1 VAGSVPSP
9 NAAQTASFA
18 GSQAEANS
26 LATEVKAGYGAAAG
40 ASVGA
45 GFKGPLGVQFAA
57 LPNGISASL
66 SCSLLGS
73 GGTGTIT
80 YDIPNTTL
88 GAGYTVTYSYNAC
101 SYSGN
106 TFNGGFSIVYDRYV
120 SATDFSYTA
129 TYTNFTVSGNGFTN
143 QAINGKT
150 NCSFSGGTANC
161 YYNDGARGWSSTFV
175 YSGGI
180 ANGAYGVNYGNGTA
194 QVSYVNFSA
203 TGGTATVTGANGSKA
218 VITRTSATGFT
229 VVITPSNGAAPLTYS
244 VTV

>member
-1 VAGSVPSP
+1 
-9 NAAQTASFA
+9 
-18 GSQAEANS
+18 

-40 ASVGA
+40 AAAGA
-45 GFKGPLGVQFAA
+45 GFKGPLGVELAA
-57 LPNGISASL
+57 LPTGISASL

-88 GAGYTVTYSYNAC
+88 GAGYTVTYVYNAC
-101 SYSGN
+101 SYGGN

-120 SATDFSYTA
+120 SSTDFSYTA
-129 TYTNFTVSGNGFTN
+129 TYTNFTVSGNGFSN
-143 QAINGKT
+143 QAISGKT
-150 NCSFSGGTANC
+150 SCSYSGGTASC
-161 YYNDGARGWSSTFV
+161 YYSDGARGWSSTFV
-175 YSGGI
+175 YSGGV
-180 ANGAYGVNYGNGTA
+180 ANGSYAVNYGNGTA
-194 QVSYVNFSA
+194 QVNYVNFSA

-244 VTV
+244 VTA